1 MKLKLKI
8 RDKLLLYILG
18 TSVIIYSVAF
28 AYVFNIMVTDARTN
42 AFELT
47 NEIAEKYAS
56 VASSELNQDVVV
68 ARSIKNAHFSYPL
81 ADPQERAEFFDPIL
95 DQTLRNYP
103 KYMSVWTTW
112 ELNSID
118 ENYTKSYGRS
128 RVAYYRYDGMI
139 SKRVDTVDM
148 DGDKV
153 GSLYYSI
160 KTDPKEVLLNPY
172 YDSYTDRA
180 EDLTLM
186 ASVVVPMYIDG
197 KFSGISGIDVALERF
212 QYLAKDMA
220 KISGAHAFFISN
232 NGNFVAFSDKNELI
246 NKHLQDFFGSEV
258 EKHALVKKIREGES
272 YNFNFFYADDEY
284 YVKLIPFAIG
294 ESKTPWSVGVMIP
307 MNEIMK
313 KVRTSSLTFI
323 IGSIVGLL
331 LMLYAIFQFSKIITR
346 PLNDT
351 IEVINRLAQGD
362 IDKKMEMNVS
372 GHDEISKMRTAL
384 NSLIE
389 HLNTTSNFAIE
400 IGKGNLDFLYDER
413 STVDTLGNALIDMRE
428 NLKRAQNER
437 FEREEIDRKNSWATG
452 GTAKFA
458 DILRRYS
465 DNLDELAYE
474 IISELVKYLEANQGG
489 LFIITSDT
497 KTKQRYIDL
506 IGSYA
511 YNRRKMLQKRI
522 PYGVG
527 LVGRCIQESET
538 IHISQVPEEY
548 VNITS
553 GLGESNPN
561 RLIIVPLIFNN
572 EVFGAIEIASF
583 IEIEEYK
590 VKFLERIG
598 ESIASTIS
606 MVNINVR
613 TAKLL
618 EETKLKSEQM
628 ASQEEEIRQNME
640 EMKSAQEEMGTKVA
654 DFNALFASINEIAY
668 LTEYDLNGRISDIN
682 DRFLQILRKER
693 KDVVG
698 KYQGTFGTEHLNI
711 EEFNSLWEKLRN
723 GTVKRYDQKIVVA
736 GRLMNL
742 STVYAPVRN
751 TDGKVY
757 KVVGISQV
765 LAEN

>member
-18 TSVIIYSVAF
+18 TSVVIYAVAF
-28 AYVFNIMVTDARTN
+28 AYIFNIMVEDARTN
-42 AFELT
+42 AIELT

-56 VASSELNQDVVV
+56 VASSELNEDVVV
-68 ARSIKNAHFSYPL
+68 ARSVMNAHIMYPT
-81 ADPQERAEFFDPIL
+81 ATPQEREKYFDPIL
-95 DQTLRNYP
+95 DQTLRQYP

-112 ELNSID
+112 ELSAID
-118 ENYTKSYGRS
+118 ENYTKSYGRT
-128 RVAYYRYDGMI
+128 RVVCYKLNGMI
-139 SKRVDTVDM
+139 ATRIDTVDT

-153 GSLYYSI
+153 GSLYYTI
-160 KTDPKEVLLNPY
+160 KVEPKEVLLNPY
-172 YDSYTDRA
+172 YDSYTDKA
-180 EDLTLM
+180 EDNILM
-186 ASVVVPMYIDG
+186 ASVVVPMFVKN
-197 KFSGISGIDVALERF
+197 KFAGIAGIDVALERF

-220 KISGAHAFFISN
+220 KIEGAHAFFISN

-246 NKHLQDFFGSEV
+246 NKNLHDFFGSETNKHELA
-258 EKHALVKKIREGES
+258 EKIQKGES
-272 YNFNFFYADDEY
+272 YGFNFIYTEEEY

-294 ESKTPWSVGVMIP
+294 ESSTPWSVGVMIP
-307 MNEIMK
+307 TNEIMK
-313 KVRTSSLTFI
+313 KVRTSSFTFI
-323 IGSIVGLL
+323 VGSIAGLL

-346 PLNDT
+346 PLNAT
-351 IEVINRLAQGD
+351 IAVINRLAQGD
-362 IDKKMEMNVS
+362 IDKKMEMTVH
-372 GHDEISKMRTAL
+372 GHDEISTMRLAL

-389 HLNTTSNFAIE
+389 HLNGTSNFAIE
-400 IGKGNLDFLYDER
+400 IGKGNLDFQYDER
-413 STVDTLGNALIDMRE
+413 SDADTLGNALIDMRE
-428 NLKRAQNER
+428 NLKRAHNER

-452 GTAKFA
+452 GAAKFA

-474 IISELVKYLEANQGG
+474 IISQLVKYLDANQGG
-489 LFIITSDT
+489 LFILTSDT
-497 KTKQRYIDL
+497 KNNQRYIDL

-538 IHISQVPEEY
+538 IIINRVPDEY

-553 GLGESNPN
+553 GLGEGNPN
-561 RLIIVPLIFNN
+561 RLIIVPLIFNS

-583 IEIEEYK
+583 IEIEDYK
-590 VKFLERIG
+590 IKFLERIG

-640 EMKSAQEEMGTKVA
+640 EMKSAQEEMTGKVS
-654 DFNALFASINEIAY
+654 DLNAVFASINEIAF
-668 LTEYDLNGRISDIN
+668 LTEYDLNGRITDIN
-682 DRFLQILRKER
+682 NRFLQFIRKER

-698 KYQGTFGTEHLNI
+698 KYQGSFSSEHLII
-711 EEFNSLWEKLRN
+711 EEFNTLWEKLRT
-723 GTVKRYDQKIVVA
+723 GIVKRYDQQMEIS
-736 GRLMNL
+736 GRVIKL
-742 STVYAPVRN
+742 STVYSPVKN

-757 KVVGISQV
+757 KVVGISSV
-765 LAEN
+765 LSE